1 MIISILQF
9 IAIIATIAIGI
20 FSLVAPTRI
29 EGFTGLK
36 AVGGRGA
43 AEIRAIFG
51 GVFIGMGIAAF
62 LLDKSIAYPMFGII
76 YLAIGLVRVVTIFL
90 DNSREPSNLIS
101 VATELLFGGLFLL

>member
-1 MIISILQF
+1 MITILQF
-9 IAIIATIAIGI
+9 IAVIATIVIGL
-20 FSLVAPTRI
+20 FALVAPTRI

-36 AVGGRGA
+36 TVGGRGV

-51 GVFIGMGIAAF
+51 GVFIGMGVATF

-90 DNSREPSNLIS
+90 DKSRQSSNLIS
-101 VATELLFGGLFLL
+101 VVSELTFGVLFLL

>member
-1 MIISILQF
+1 MITILQF
-9 IAIIATIAIGI
+9 IAVIVTIVIGL
-20 FSLVAPTRI
+20 FALVAPTRI

-36 AVGGRGA
+36 TVGGRGV

-51 GVFIGMGIAAF
+51 GVFIGMGVATF

-90 DNSREPSNLIS
+90 DKSRQSSNLIS
-101 VATELLFGGLFLL
+101 VVSELTFGVLFLL

>member
-1 MIISILQF
+1 MIAILQF

-20 FSLVAPTRI
+20 FALIAPTKI

-36 AVGGRGA
+36 AVSKRGV

-51 GVFIGMGIAAF
+51 GVFIGMGVATF
-62 LLDKSIAYPMFGII
+62 LLDKTIAYPMFGII

-90 DNSREPSNLIS
+90 DQSRESSNLIS
-101 VATELLFGGLFLL
+101 VATELIFGVLFLL